1 MSEVF
6 RIRPGVLELIAG
18 IALLELEGGNGIGL
32 RPDHFEDRLKKKNL
46 VKGVKATT
54 VEENAVSLQIEL
66 NLDYGQNL
74 KKVAGEAQ
82 RLVKE
87 AVESMTGYRVDQ
99 VNVYL
104 VGVNPV

>member
-1 MSEVF
+1 MVEVF
-6 RIRPGVLELIAG
+6 KLRPGVLELIAG

-46 VKGVKATT
+46 VKGIKAITT
-54 VEENAVSLQIEL
+54 DNEVSLHIEL
-66 NLDYGQNL
+66 NVDYGQNI
-74 KKVAGEAQ
+74 KKVAGDAQ

-99 VNVYL
+99 VNVHM
-104 VGVNPV
+104 VGVNPL